1 VAHRFLLPDIGEG
14 LEEAEVVEW
23 LVAVGDVVARD
34 QPLVEVL
41 TDKASSELPSPVAGT
56 VLRLGA
62 VEGERIQVGEVLI
75 EIDDGSDGG
84 QGSPRLADTPDTTE
98 ADATEPPATLELAT
112 APTGG
117 RVKASPATRRLALE
131 VGVDLAALRGSGP
144 GGRISADDVRA
155 AATMGG
161 LSATEPLKPVRRSP
175 ISPIHAEL
183 GQMEAGRHDLRGIR
197 GVVARNMA
205 RSWSEIPHIHTMD
218 EVDASLLVDFRNRI
232 RSMDRRGADAVTH
245 LVVAAVAAARALRRF
260 PMVNGHL
267 EGDPADAI
275 VIPESV
281 NLGIAVATQ
290 RGLIVPVVRDADTLD
305 LFAMAEA
312 ITEVADRARADDLS
326 AADLSGAT
334 FTVTNYGSL
343 GGRFATPIIPPGQGA
358 ILGLGSVAERP
369 VAVDGAVVARP
380 TLPVV
385 LGADHRLI
393 DGDLAEAFRRT
404 VVDDLIEPLHLLVG
418 D

>member
-1 VAHRFLLPDIGEG
+1 MAHRFLLPDIGEG

-175 ISPIHAEL
+175 ISPIDPEL

-326 AADLSGAT
+326 AADLLGAT
-334 FTVTNYGSL
+334 FTITNYGSL

>member
-1 VAHRFLLPDIGEG
+1 MAHRFLLPDIGEG

-175 ISPIHAEL
+175 ISPIDPEL

-232 RSMDRRGADAVTH
+232 RSMDRRGADAVAH

-326 AADLSGAT
+326 AADLLGAT
-334 FTVTNYGSL
+334 FTITNYGSL

>member
-112 APTGG
+112 APSGG

-175 ISPIHAEL
+175 ISPIDPEL

-281 NLGIAVATQ
+281 DLGIAVATQ

-326 AADLSGAT
+326 AADLLGAT
-334 FTVTNYGSL
+334 FTITNYGSL

>member
-175 ISPIHAEL
+175 ISPIDPEL

-326 AADLSGAT
+326 AADLLGAT
-334 FTVTNYGSL
+334 FTITNYGSL

>member
-175 ISPIHAEL
+175 ISPIDPEL

>member
-1 VAHRFLLPDIGEG
+1 
-14 LEEAEVVEW
+14 
-23 LVAVGDVVARD
+23 
-34 QPLVEVL
+34 
-41 TDKASSELPSPVAGT
+41 
-56 VLRLGA
+56 LGA

-98 ADATEPPATLELAT
+98 VDATEPPATLELAT

-175 ISPIHAEL
+175 ISPIDPEL

-245 LVVAAVAAARALRRF
+245 LAVAAVAAARALRQF

-326 AADLSGAT
+326 AADLLGAT
-334 FTVTNYGSL
+334 FTITNYGSL